1 MNDIIAVIGKD
12 SVGILATDSEVCM
25 KENDNVVEESQTILN
40 DYFAMIMVVD
50 INKLNFEFTQ
60 FIDSFEET
68 KKEKNVEIHIM
79 NEDIFKAMHKI

>member
-12 SVGILATDSEVCM
+12 SVGILAKVSEVCM
-25 KENDNVVEESQTILN
+25 KENANVVEVSQTILN
-40 DYFAMIMVVD
+40 DYFVMIMVVD
-50 INKLNFEFTQ
+50 INKLNCEFTQ

>member
-12 SVGILATDSEVCM
+12 SVGILATVSEVCM
-25 KENDNVVEESQTILN
+25 KENANVVEVSQTILN
-40 DYFAMIMVVD
+40 DYFVMIMVVD
-50 INKLNFEFTQ
+50 INKLNCEFTQ

-79 NEDIFKAMHKI
+79 HEDIFKAMHKI

>member
-12 SVGILATDSEVCM
+12 SVGILATVSEVCM
-25 KENDNVVEESQTILN
+25 KENANVVEVSQTILN

-50 INKLNFEFTQ
+50 INKLNCEFTQ

-79 NEDIFKAMHKI
+79 HEDIFKAMHKI

>member
-1 MNDIIAVIGKD
+1 MNDVIAVIGKD
-12 SVGILATDSEVCM
+12 SVGILAKVSEVCM
-25 KENDNVVEESQTILN
+25 KENANVVEVSQTILN

-79 NEDIFKAMHKI
+79 HEDIFKAMHKI

>member
-12 SVGILATDSEVCM
+12 SVGILATVSEVCM
-25 KENDNVVEESQTILN
+25 KENANVVEVSQTILN
-40 DYFAMIMVVD
+40 DYFVMIMVVD
-50 INKLNFEFTQ
+50 INKLNCEFTQ